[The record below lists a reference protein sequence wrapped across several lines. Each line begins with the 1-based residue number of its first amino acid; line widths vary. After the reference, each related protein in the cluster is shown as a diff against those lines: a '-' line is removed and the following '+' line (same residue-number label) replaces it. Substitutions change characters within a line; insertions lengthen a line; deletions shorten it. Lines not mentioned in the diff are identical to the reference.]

1 MNKSLRLTSLLA
13 FVLVTSSCAL
23 GNTASQKDQITSEV
37 PAVNTT
43 TNPESFKP
51 DTSEIL
57 PKDIN
62 FTESND
68 RWTNYYLLPEKEF
81 IYMAKKDRSEE
92 YPMPD
97 FGSWDEYSIL
107 KYMSNKCADSYTEP
121 YGSIN
126 EFFDTSKITGYPSAL
141 IFYNC
146 IPSAGSHIDRIFFIN
161 KDDVNNNV
169 YAAKKIVDGEYFRF
183 DDIKLKNDEIYFSIF
198 EKSNPPF
205 EKDKAKIYFS
215 KGKPIMKF
223 ISAVDVDTKEYIQKY
238 GLIYDDTNY
247 VRVSPDKKYS
257 IKEFINLAK
266 EENLVEYAKIN
277 YGSWDEYS
285 VLKYMSNEC
294 VGYISK
300 YNNPVRYGL
309 MTNFFDTTQITGS
322 QSAIIFYLCDPS
334 TEDSETRIVF
344 INKDESK
351 NNVYT
356 SKILFDYCNFD
367 ISAATLDK
375 NEINFSV
382 IEPRR
387 ASNKI
392 SDTMQVY
399 FKKGVPIMKF
409 TSSND
414 EYIKKYQ
421 NKYGS
426 VFNKDIWCA

>member
-1 MNKSLRLTSLLA
+1 MNKSLRLTLLLA

-23 GNTASQKDQITSEV
+23 EKTASQKDQITSEV
-37 PAVNTT
+37 PTVNTT
-43 TNPESFKP
+43 TNPESLEP
-51 DTSEIL
+51 DTTNIL
-57 PKDIN
+57 PKDTD
-62 FTESND
+62 FSDSNE

-81 IYMAKKDRSEE
+81 VYMAKKDRSEE

-121 YGSIN
+121 YGVIDQ
-126 EFFDTSKITGYPSAL
+126 FFDTTEITGYPSAL
-141 IFYNC
+141 IFYAC

-161 KDDVNNNV
+161 KDEVNNNV

-183 DDIKLKNDEIYFSIF
+183 DDVKLKNDEIYFSIF

-205 EKDKAKIYFS
+205 EKDKAKIYFD

-223 ISAVDVDTKEYIQKY
+223 ISAVDESTKEYIQKY

-257 IKEFINLAK
+257 MKEFINLAK

-322 QSAIIFYLCDPS
+322 QSAIIFYLCGSS

-426 VFNKDIWCA
+426 IFNKDIWCA